1 MKRLRGNDVNTPTK
15 RPRRI
20 LTPDE
25 EALNINFEKV
35 IKYYNEDLWTPT
47 IDSYVT
53 KMRTAFIRG
62 HLTETD
68 ITLYKEVLDIFDVT
82 YSIYFHKPQFYI
94 QRNKYSAKYKDPATV
109 WYHDEQY
116 ILNQKLGDEIC
127 DVLNLTALEK
137 KRYNILFRCY
147 WDLVEA
153 PKIIHE
159 VVVNYLE
166 SQDKLAIAIGNK
178 PQPRP
183 PRLPA
188 RPLPSPPPPQPQHG
202 NRRHERVRYHQQNRH
217 RRLLHQCD
225 HGDDFSK
232 KTTSLSIILLKNKIK

>member
-35 IKYYNEDLWTPT
+35 IKYYNEDLWTRT
-47 IDSYVT
+47 IHSYVDD
-53 KMRTAFIRG
+53 MRIAFNRG
-62 HLTETD
+62 NLTEKD
-68 ITLYKEVLDIFDVT
+68 ITLYRKLLDIFDLT
-82 YSIYFHKPQFYI
+82 YSIYFQKGNFYI
-94 QRNKYSAKYKDPATV
+94 QRKKYSAKYEGPVTV

-178 PQPRP
+178 PPPRP

-188 RPLPSPPPPQPQHG
+188 RPTP
-202 NRRHERVRYHQQNRH
+202 RV
-217 RRLLHQCD
+217 
-225 HGDDFSK
+225 
-232 KTTSLSIILLKNKIK
+232 